1 MTTTSGMAPELELGA
16 IKSPPSLRVQHRKA
30 DPIDR
35 KEEGACRRLPNGFSE
50 RDYFALLFSVSIRS
64 LAAGPDEAGFWPVI
78 SWPSA
83 TV

>member
-1 MTTTSGMAPELELGA
+1 MAPELELGRHQVA
-16 IKSPPSLRVQHRKA
+16 TVIAGSTPKA

-35 KEEGACRRLPNGFSE
+35 KEEGACRRLPKGFSE
-50 RDYFALLFSVSIRS
+50 PDYFALLFSVSIRS

>member
-1 MTTTSGMAPELELGA
+1 M
-16 IKSPPSLRVQHRKA
+16 PPDDRVCLRASCLCGGHSVGQA
-30 DPIDR
+30 AEIEDA
-35 KEEGACRRLPNGFSE
+35 EGATLRLREFSGL
-50 RDYFALLFSVSIRS
+50 DYITLLFSVSISS